1 MSQNVPKCPKMSQ
14 DAHFRRIVVRT
25 DLLST
30 DRLTDQIFIDW
41 PPDRLLHTKR
51 SLYQSGIWSRCL
63 EPQQN
68 LPSPE
73 DYGWKDSNRTPVK
86 WEPLWMT
93 QSEASKACREFVKCG
108 CTTICGSSARC
119 SCKSADLRCTLLCKC
134 KCTDKLNIEWK
145 FLTKTCYCTMIF
157 CTS

>member
-1 MSQNVPKCPKMSQ
+1 MYSRTSILQTVNEARLDLYFSRSQN
-14 DAHFRRIVVRT
+14 IET
-25 DLLST
+25 
-30 DRLTDQIFIDW
+30 I
-41 PPDRLLHTKR
+41 PPTKNALLLHTKR

-93 QSEASKACREFVKCG
+93 QSEASKECREFVKCG

-134 KCTDKLNIEWK
+134 KCTDKLNIE
-145 FLTKTCYCTMIF
+145 
-157 CTS
+157 